1 MNNHNIEQ
9 LHLLPRNEGKIKSYA
24 SCADVRAWSHD
35 IRVRNAF
42 LRDWMKTD
50 MPICVIPVHM
60 VSKLLRSMT
69 WRSRGKVTPQC
80 HPGCKS
86 KVVLESICSSCH
98 AVKECIRKEES
109 LQKYYQEEEFET
121 SHWPCEKC
129 LEALKSIKLFWKI
142 ILEKV
147 FGIVIPTEDD
157 FKSIRCS
164 SIRSLSKNW
173 EDEIIE
179 QTVFLRKLIPLRR
192 KHDNYDM
199 HTSFDKVR
207 VKLYSKDILIVSP
220 KSSEHSLICSYE
232 NKFTET
238 DNDRDLLKG
247 DSLKINKSVYGIVDK
262 TDTGCDNC
270 CTELNGKEKDKLYTN
285 QVECLHE
292 KLQAQSSA
300 FQHLQKEN
308 ETLKLEP
315 RHTNRNGRNLNIS
328 SCCPL
333 IKHNSLSD
341 LPVPYEFTICDEYNN
356 CIASNSEMIITLK
369 NCTNENYKY
378 ISLLQVVHK
387 TNDPR
392 FNDNV
397 NLDSSPR
404 NLDPMELLKKV
415 KRTVGEI
422 VQRELSI
429 VDENQKSAEEA
440 VVVKASYHKNNL

>member
-199 HTSFDKVR
+199 HTSFDK
-207 VKLYSKDILIVSP
+207 
-220 KSSEHSLICSYE
+220 
-232 NKFTET
+232 
-238 DNDRDLLKG
+238 
-247 DSLKINKSVYGIVDK
+247 
-262 TDTGCDNC
+262 
-270 CTELNGKEKDKLYTN
+270 
-285 QVECLHE
+285 
-292 KLQAQSSA
+292 
-300 FQHLQKEN
+300 
-308 ETLKLEP
+308 
-315 RHTNRNGRNLNIS
+315 
-328 SCCPL
+328 
-333 IKHNSLSD
+333 
-341 LPVPYEFTICDEYNN
+341 
-356 CIASNSEMIITLK
+356 
-369 NCTNENYKY
+369 NYKY